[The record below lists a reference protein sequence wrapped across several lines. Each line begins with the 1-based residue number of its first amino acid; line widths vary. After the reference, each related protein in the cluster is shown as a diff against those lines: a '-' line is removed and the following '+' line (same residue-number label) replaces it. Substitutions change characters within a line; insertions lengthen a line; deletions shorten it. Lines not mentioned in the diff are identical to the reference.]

1 MAELNPGGAANWAN
15 LQAGSFIL
23 AQHVLLE
30 DTCCQDLSLPK
41 VTLLIINFTKKK
53 NGGKSCC
60 FTKMLVSQIGLKRLH
75 WSFAKISL
83 VCT

>member
-53 NGGKSCC
+53 
-60 FTKMLVSQIGLKRLH
+60 KRREILLFYKNV
-75 WSFAKISL
+75 SFADWFETTTL
-83 VCT
+83 EFC